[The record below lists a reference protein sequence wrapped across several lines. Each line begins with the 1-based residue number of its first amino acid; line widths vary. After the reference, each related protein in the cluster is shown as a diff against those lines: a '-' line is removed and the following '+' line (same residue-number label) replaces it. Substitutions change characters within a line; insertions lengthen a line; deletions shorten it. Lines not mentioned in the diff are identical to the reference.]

1 MVVGAFAVQGLTIR
15 VEGRDLMYIALA
27 VFASL
32 VGLFVTGA
40 AIFTAWTFYASRKK
54 TVEVQQQDGNAPAAA
69 AGNPWSWFLRWT
81 VADYAALFLF
91 GFGAVFL
98 LTDLV
103 GVAKDRD
110 QFPMYHYAYLLCGI
124 VFSFMGM
131 LFTFVRLAL
140 VLRLTGGSAAAHHHP
155 HKPDQT
161 KHAE

>member
-1 MVVGAFAVQGLTIR
+1 
-15 VEGRDLMYIALA
+15 MYIALA
-27 VFASL
+27 IFASL

-40 AIFTAWTFYASRKK
+40 AVFTAWAFYASRKK
-54 TVEVQQQDGNAPAAA
+54 AAGAERPEGKTAAA
-69 AGNPWSWFLRWT
+69 AEGNPWSWFMRWT

-131 LFTFVRLAL
+131 LFTFVRLVL
-140 VLRLTGGSAAAHHHP
+140 VLRLAGGSAAAHHHP

-161 KHAE
+161 EHAE